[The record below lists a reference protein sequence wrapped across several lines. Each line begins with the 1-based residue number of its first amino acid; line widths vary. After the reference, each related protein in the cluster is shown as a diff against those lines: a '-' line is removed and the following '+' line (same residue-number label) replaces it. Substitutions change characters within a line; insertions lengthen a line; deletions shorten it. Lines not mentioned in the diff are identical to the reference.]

1 MPKLQDSLTNKVTTI
16 DPVADPRWDKFVEDH
31 PFGWLTHLSGW
42 KRVLEKSFKH
52 MKGYYLVI
60 LNNDTIQAALPVY
73 EVRSWLTGNKLVSI
87 PFATLCDPLVSEK
100 SDMKVL
106 LGAVKRLA
114 KERGISRVQIRT
126 LNSYTLIEDDS
137 LYIDRKY
144 KHHYLLLDRPPE
156 ELRKKFSRS
165 CVRQRISR
173 AGKSD
178 LILKKG
184 LDVSDLAAFYQLH
197 LMSRKQKGLP
207 AHPYKF
213 IKMLWEEFSLSQKVT
228 IFLAEHKRKTIAGIM
243 LFKYKDRVSAEYSL
257 VDNKFLSLSPSHFL
271 FWEAIKLACQEGF
284 KIFDFGRTA
293 STNVSL
299 MDFKK
304 RWGTE
309 AVDLPEFYYPK
320 DAFENKDR
328 EESSIKFRFVR
339 GVCKHSP
346 DFALSMVGTFIY
358 KHT

>member
-1 MPKLQDSLTNKVTTI
+1 MQDSLTNKVTTI
-16 DPVADPRWDKFVEDH
+16 DPVVDPRWDKFVEDH
-31 PFGWLTHLSGW
+31 PLGWLTHLSGW

-52 MKGYYLVI
+52 MKGHYLVI
-60 LNNDTIQAALPVY
+60 LNKDNIQAALPVY

-144 KHHYLLLDRPPE
+144 KHHYILLDKHPE
-156 ELRKKFSRS
+156 DLKKTFSRS
-165 CVRQRISR
+165 CVRQKISR

-178 LILKKG
+178 LILKKV
-184 LDVSDLAAFYQLH
+184 LDVSGLASFYQLH

-213 IKMLWEEFSLSQKVT
+213 IKMLWEEFSLSQNVT
-228 IFLAEHKRKTIAGIM
+228 IFLAEHKKKTIAGIM
-243 LFKYKDRVSAEYSL
+243 LFKYKDRISAEYLL
-257 VDNKFLSLSPSHFL
+257 VDNKFLNLSPGHFL
-271 FWEAIKLACQEGF
+271 FWEAIKSACQEGF

-309 AVDLPEFYYPK
+309 VVDLPEFYYPK
-320 DAFENKDR
+320 
-328 EESSIKFRFVR
+328 EEFKKEVRGEDSGKYRFVNKI
-339 GVCKHSP
+339 CKNAPKFTSQII
-346 DFALSMVGTFIY
+346 GNFIY
-358 KHT
+358 NHT